1 MKYTEQG
8 TADILFL
15 VRHHL
20 LLAETATRRD
30 LNDEKAVIQCARTI
44 GDVDRLKMLYLLTWA
59 DSNATGPRAWHDWIA
74 NLVQELFFKIVHILE
89 KGEFATPLASQK
101 VEETQAEVLRLMA
114 RLPTAPTP
122 DGVLEVMSPRYLLNT
137 SPRDIV
143 RHVELV
149 HELEERTDGLANG
162 GFALETRK
170 GSTDA
175 FWEITFLGRDRPGL
189 FSDIAGV
196 LALNNINILSAEI
209 YTWQDGTVVDIFTVS
224 DPLDD
229 IHVDEIWK
237 QVKQN
242 LKDIFKGKLSL
253 EYRLGQKSAPSIL
266 SKSDRPSKPPRVHV
280 DNVSSDFFTVIEV
293 FAEDKVGLL
302 HQITRVLFDLR
313 LNIHISK
320 IATKVD
326 QAADVFYVRDLEG
339 QKVEDPAQVA
349 EIERALLHQLKQE
362 TK

>member
-1 MKYTEQG
+1 
-8 TADILFL
+8 
-15 VRHHL
+15 
-20 LLAETATRRD
+20 
-30 LNDEKAVIQCARTI
+30 
-44 GDVDRLKMLYLLTWA
+44 
-59 DSNATGPRAWHDWIA
+59 
-74 NLVQELFFKIVHILE
+74 
-89 KGEFATPLASQK
+89 
-101 VEETQAEVLRLMA
+101 
-114 RLPTAPTP
+114 
-122 DGVLEVMSPRYLLNT
+122 
-137 SPRDIV
+137 
-143 RHVELV
+143 
-149 HELEERTDGLANG
+149 
-162 GFALETRK
+162 
-170 GSTDA
+170 
-175 FWEITFLGRDRPGL
+175 
-189 FSDIAGV
+189 
-196 LALNNINILSAEI
+196 LNNINILSAEI

-253 EYRLGQKSAPSIL
+253 GYRLGQKSAPSIL